1 MVVEERLPAGEIALD
16 PLEVGRAEAGRDEHR
31 LDPEPI
37 REPGEQL
44 LGGHDLAPL
53 DLAHVLLREP
63 PVCELDLRHS
73 GGAAQRANAT
83 GDSGR

>member
-1 MVVEERLPAGEIALD
+1 MLVEEGLPGCEVALE

-31 LDPEPI
+31 LDAEPI
-37 REPGEQL
+37 REPGEEL
-44 LGGHDLAPL
+44 LRGHDLATL

-63 PVCELDLRHS
+63 PVRELDLRHS
-73 GGAAQRANAT
+73 GGAAQRANTT

>member
-1 MVVEERLPAGEIALD
+1 MVVEERLPAGESPLD

-31 LDPEPI
+31 LDAEPL
-37 REPGEQL
+37 REPVEEL
-44 LGGHDLAPL
+44 VGGHDLASL

-63 PVCELDLRHS
+63 PVRELDLRHP

>member
-1 MVVEERLPAGEIALD
+1 MLVEERLPGCEVTLD

-31 LDPEPI
+31 LDPEPLC
-37 REPGEQL
+37 EPGEQL
-44 LGGHDLAPL
+44 VRGNDLATL

-63 PVCELDLRHS
+63 AVGELDLRHP
-73 GGAAQRANAT
+73 GGAAQRADAT